1 MASLSCVFCGSQD
14 LEITL
19 SLQAEGGA
27 APRTRARCKACG
39 QEAEVTGDLHALLGA
54 PTAPPAAAV
63 VQPDGPTESPES
75 EKAKATCW
83 FCGVRPPHPDAGL
96 LHRYTRA
103 KELAAV
109 LGEGAPLDL
118 TGKHDK
124 ELTLPRCQECKAAHD
139 DENKGAGIGCLV
151 GLGLGLLG
159 AGAACVAG
167 GRGKA
172 LIPLLVLS
180 VIGALVGSGFD
191 WLRGK
196 PKGIRSVEDAK
207 EHPMVLIWTAFDVW
221 KLQNNRE

>member
-1 MASLSCVFCGSQD
+1 MATLSCVFCGSQD

-54 PTAPPAAAV
+54 PATATAAAPEAPV
-63 VQPDGPTESPES
+63 ESAES

-83 FCGVRPPHPDAGL
+83 FCGVRPPHPEASL

-109 LGEGAPLDL
+109 LGEGAPMDL

-139 DENKGAGIGCLV
+139 EENKGAGIGCLV

-159 AGAACVAG
+159 AGGACVAG
-167 GRGKA
+167 ERGKA
-172 LIPLLVLS
+172 LIPLLALS
-180 VIGALVGSGFD
+180 VAGALVGSGFD
-191 WLRGK
+191 WLRGR

-221 KLQNNRE
+221 KIQNQRE